1 MPNNVTKADEFAN
14 TLTKMPL
21 SSMIGGPMLGAI
33 EAQKE
38 AAISSLL
45 FIRQICMKRNEADED
60 KATDELET
68 ISFKY
73 KESDGSGR
81 ELEIPL
87 ILLLPIPFI
96 RIENINIGFTMK
108 MSESFVNSKTLE
120 KSKAESKKYSMT
132 AGAAGPGFFVSA
144 SMSGSFSSSYKS
156 TAHSENKYSNE
167 MCFDVSV
174 QATQD
179 DMPAGLKKVFEILEP
194 TIQPAENNNPPNVP

>member
-1 MPNNVTKADEFAN
+1 
-14 TLTKMPL
+14 
-21 SSMIGGPMLGAI
+21 MLGAI

-87 ILLLPIPFI
+87 ILLLPIPSI

-120 KSKAESKKYSMT
+120 KLKAEKYSIT
-132 AGAAGPGFFVSA
+132 AGGAGPGFFVSA

-179 DMPAGLKKVFEILEP
+179 DMPAGLKKIFEILEP
-194 TIQPAENNNPPNVP
+194 TIQPAENNNPPSVL